1 MNKRKRKILVSKC
14 TIILSIDY
22 IDRVQALANN
32 QIWANQA
39 DKKISQTSSL
49 FIQQLKRRRISL
61 QK

>member
-1 MNKRKRKILVSKC
+1 MNKRKRKILVSKY
-14 TIILSIDY
+14 TIILFIDY